1 MRRTN
6 MLAALMVP
14 ALIAAAAAG
23 PTAGAFGQTGG
34 RPGVSVG
41 SKAFTEQLI
50 VGNMVALLLES
61 KGYPVTR
68 KLGLGST
75 ALAHAALV
83 KGDIDVYVEYTGTGL
98 VTILKQPASQDP
110 QATYDAVKKL
120 YADQFHLVWAKPWGF
135 NNTYALMMRKA
146 DADRLKIT
154 KISDLKDHA
163 RDLTLGATQE
173 FLVRPDGIAGLT
185 KAYGLSF
192 KDMRGMDP
200 GLMYQAVASRQ
211 VDVISGFSTDGRI
224 PQLNLVVLQDDQKFF
239 PPYYAAPVLRADLVQ
254 KSPIVLE
261 VLNRLAGKISDS
273 TMARLNLEVDGK
285 RRAPDEVA
293 AEYLRSLALIK

>member
-1 MRRTN
+1 MGTRIWLAGLVVVALA
-6 MLAALMVP
+6 LAAP
-14 ALIAAAAAG
+14 AGL
-23 PTAGAFGQTGG
+23 TAAFGAGSG
-34 RPGVSVG
+34 KPAVAVG

-120 YADQFHLVWAKPWGF
+120 YAEQFHLIWAKPWGF

-154 KISDLKDHA
+154 KISDLKAHA

-173 FLVRPDGIAGLT
+173 FLVRPDGIAGLN
-185 KAYGLSF
+185 KAYGLAF

-200 GLMYQAVASRQ
+200 GLMYQAVASKQ

-261 VLNRLAGKISDS
+261 VLNRLAGKISDA

-285 RRAPDEVA
+285 RRAPEEVA
-293 AEYLRSLALIK
+293 AEFLRSQALIK

>member
-1 MRRTN
+1 MGTRIWLAGLVVVALA
-6 MLAALMVP
+6 LAAP
-14 ALIAAAAAG
+14 AGL
-23 PTAGAFGQTGG
+23 TAAFGAGSG
-34 RPGVSVG
+34 KPAVAVG

-120 YADQFHLVWAKPWGF
+120 YAEQFHLIWAKPWGF

-154 KISDLKDHA
+154 KISDLKAHA

-173 FLVRPDGIAGLT
+173 FLVRPDGIAGLN
-185 KAYGLSF
+185 KAYGLAF

-200 GLMYQAVASRQ
+200 GLMYQAVASKQ

-261 VLNRLAGKISDS
+261 VLNRLAGKIGDA

-293 AEYLRSLALIK
+293 AEFLRSQALIK